1 MFSKLTLLGKLLLMT
16 TLIAYVITFLPLGIT
31 NITVMTLLLANII
44 VFNTVVVVSIASNT
58 DEWASFCLKLSY
70 LGLTTG
76 LLIIRSFAYTWD
88 DLCLF
93 LYVMGL
99 VTFMSVAKTYYFNHD
114 IRQKVNKKL
123 IKGETE

>member
-1 MFSKLTLLGKLLLMT
+1 MFSKLTLLGKVLLMT

-44 VFNTVVVVSIASNT
+44 VFNTVVVISIASNT
-58 DEWASFCLKLSY
+58 DEWASFCLKLFY
-70 LGLTTG
+70 LCLTIG
-76 LLIIRSFAYTWD
+76 LLIVRSLAYTGD

-99 VTFMSVAKTYYFNHD
+99 VTFISVAKTYYFNHD